1 MNTIPAPQRGQAA
14 SFQQAATAHNAEA
27 RFVTRHLHRV
37 WQIRRMKAT
46 FLRPFR
52 QALRPLLV
60 WIRQDHIFVKNGQHG
75 APPVGLQLKQFSWET
90 IALGVILG
98 PLAFIILL
106 PMLIVIFP
114 VAVLIGLCAVIMAAM
129 QIDSDDV
136 EHHTLTW
143 HAMN

>member
-14 SFQQAATAHNAEA
+14 SFQQAASAHNAEA
-27 RFVTRHLHRV
+27 RFVTRNLHRV
-37 WQIRRMKAT
+37 WQFRRMQAT

-60 WIRQDHIFVKNGQHG
+60 WLRQDHIFVKNGQFG
-75 APPVGLQLKQFSWET
+75 APPVGLKLKQFSWEAA
-90 IALGVILG
+90 ALSLILA

-114 VAVLIGLCAVIMAAM
+114 VAVLIGLAAVMVGSM
-129 QIDSDDV
+129 QTDAEDV
-136 EHHTLTW
+136 VHHTLTW
-143 HAMN
+143 HALH

>member
-14 SFQQAATAHNAEA
+14 SFQQAATANDAEA
-27 RFVTRHLHRV
+27 RFVTRNLHRV
-37 WQIRRMKAT
+37 WQFRRMQAT

-60 WIRQDHIFVKNGQHG
+60 WLRQDHIFVKNGQHG
-75 APPVGLQLKQFSWET
+75 APPVGLKLKQFSWET
-90 IALGVILG
+90 IALSLILG

-114 VAVLIGLCAVIMAAM
+114 VAVLIGLAAVVMSTM
-129 QIDSDDV
+129 QTDAEDM
-136 EHHTLTW
+136 EHHTLAW
-143 HAMN
+143 HTMH

>member
-37 WQIRRMKAT
+37 WQLRRMKAT

-60 WIRQDHIFVKNGQHG
+60 WLRRDHIFVKNGQHG
-75 APPVGLQLKQFSWET
+75 EPPVGLHLKQFGWET
-90 IALGVILG
+90 IALGLVLG
-98 PLAFIILL
+98 PLAFIMLL
-106 PMLIVIFP
+106 PLLILIFP
-114 VAVLIGLCAVIMAAM
+114 VVVLVGCGAVAASAL
-129 QIDSDDV
+129 QADAEDA

-143 HAMN
+143 HAMH

>member
-1 MNTIPAPQRGQAA
+1 MNTIPEPQRGQAA
-14 SFQQAATAHNAEA
+14 SFQQAASAHDAEA
-27 RFVTRHLHRV
+27 RFVTRNLHRV
-37 WQIRRMKAT
+37 WQFRRMQAT

-60 WIRQDHIFVKNGQHG
+60 WLRQEHVFVKSGMHG
-75 APPVGLQLKQFSWET
+75 MPPVGLKLKQFSWET
-90 IALGVILG
+90 LALGLVLG

-106 PMLIVIFP
+106 PLLILIFP
-114 VAVLIGLCAVIMAAM
+114 AAVLIGLAAAVVAAM
-129 QIDSDDV
+129 QTDAEDV